1 MKQDTLEHGML
12 EIDGLVRQ
20 FKEVRAL
27 DTFSITVQ
35 PGEFLSLLGPSGCGK
50 TTALR
55 IIAGLEKQDSGMV
68 KVHGKDISG
77 VPTHKRNMGMVFQ
90 QYSLFP
96 NLTARENVTF
106 GLSMRGKSRTEQ
118 DLRSQE
124 LFALIGLQG
133 LENRF
138 PHQMSGGQQQRVA
151 LARALAF
158 NPEILLLDEPLSA
171 LDAQVRVQIREE
183 IRRIQSELGITTIF
197 VTHDQ
202 EEAMAI
208 SDRIAVMNEGKL
220 EQVDTPSKLYNSP
233 ISAFVA
239 GFVGTSNRFRGTV
252 QNGKKVLVFGQE
264 VGASTHAPQLSTG
277 AQVEVYIRPE
287 DVIPAKT
294 KGGRTTQGTVVLK
307 SFSGASTTL
316 GISIGSGPLIHMHGD
331 SYSLGQYEIGG
342 EIGFSIDAENVM
354 FAPIA

>member
-1 MKQDTLEHGML
+1 MRQGTLEHGML

-133 LENRF
+133 LEN
-138 PHQMSGGQQQRVA
+138 QIG
-151 LARALAF
+151 RAH
-158 NPEILLLDEPLSA
+158 
-171 LDAQVRVQIREE
+171 V
-183 IRRIQSELGITTIF
+183 
-197 VTHDQ
+197 
-202 EEAMAI
+202 
-208 SDRIAVMNEGKL
+208 
-220 EQVDTPSKLYNSP
+220 
-233 ISAFVA
+233 
-239 GFVGTSNRFRGTV
+239 
-252 QNGKKVLVFGQE
+252 
-264 VGASTHAPQLSTG
+264 
-277 AQVEVYIRPE
+277 
-287 DVIPAKT
+287 
-294 KGGRTTQGTVVLK
+294 
-307 SFSGASTTL
+307 
-316 GISIGSGPLIHMHGD
+316 
-331 SYSLGQYEIGG
+331 
-342 EIGFSIDAENVM
+342 
-354 FAPIA
+354 